1 MSRSHIYSTAV
12 NTSMEPWWIHTNLHI
27 ANEKSFQKLAVLTDW
42 LYELF
47 ATCYDWRG
55 EKDSKRL
62 ATSAVT
68 RASTQN
74 LKTSCFS
81 QLWNVCTI
89 CRECKYTR
97 SNGKKANCWK
107 DWAQKKMLVMRK
119 NLWGCRGE
127 MTLLLKIYWMQ
138 TVFTVIPKG
147 TTPPLHYQLHHWTQ
161 HGVHVLIGGS
171 DEVFLW
177 SNPSSSRRT
186 SVRQ

>member
-1 MSRSHIYSTAV
+1 M
-12 NTSMEPWWIHTNLHI
+12 NTH
-27 ANEKSFQKLAVLTDW
+27 KSAHSKWKVLPEIGSPNRLIVRAICHMLWLA
-42 LYELF
+42 
-47 ATCYDWRG
+47 G
-55 EKDSKRL
+55 GKDSKRL

-68 RASTQN
+68 RVGTQN

-97 SNGKKANCWK
+97 SNGEKANCWK